1 VTWAACI
8 GCARSF
14 GVWSSSS
21 LLLLAIACGGEGD
34 PAPAIEVEPAPEVA
48 PEVAAVD
55 AIDDCTALVKS
66 AAHDV
71 DDAALLPVL
80 CPDAPLDAVTARGV
94 LLAVGSSAEARA
106 VDPLLHG
113 FPELQS
119 MARLVGH
126 VASPTMPTTLAD
138 PEKSP
143 VTPLDGSVLAQV
155 QLARALLHDES
166 THVDTRTL
174 ARAYLAKAY
183 MAALKQLGIGP
194 TRPPSPFGRLLA
206 AHAIHYGRSFCASFW
221 QRQLPGLFDLCAQT
235 EVDMLA
241 ATLALEASHYA
252 GDSAIVA
259 IELGEGRRYVSRDD
273 ARVRIEKRLQGSP
286 ESTVLDPDRLAPTV
300 SDLERL
306 LAQGFVEQAI
316 ARGLAIAGGP
326 GLGPIEQLLRDG
338 LQRSEGDE
346 HRAQLEARFASVRK
360 QAGRPVED
368 GAGELEH
375 AREAPWVTATAEADR
390 MLEAIAAAPASGFAR
405 RRALGRVVLAARRRP
420 DALLAAIDLA
430 TSSTD
435 AKIVSAVPLLRA
447 LAHEHDDGTLRWLRR
462 ARPIDPDA
470 RVRHDLALGT
480 RDAAAL
486 PR

>member
-1 VTWAACI
+1 MTWVACI

-14 GVWSSSS
+14 GGWSSSS
-21 LLLLAIACGGEGD
+21 LFVLTLACGGD
-34 PAPAIEVEPAPEVA
+34 PAPAIEVDAAPTIDVA
-48 PEVAAVD
+48 PAVD
-55 AIDDCTALVKS
+55 PVAVVGDCNALVQS

-94 LLAVGSSAEARA
+94 LLAVDSSAQARA
-106 VDPLLHG
+106 VDPRLHG
-113 FPELQS
+113 FPELQA

-126 VASPTMPTTLAD
+126 VASPTMPTALAD
-138 PEKSP
+138 PATSL
-143 VTPLDGSVLAQV
+143 VTPLDDSVLAQV
-155 QLARALLHDES
+155 QLARALVHDET
-166 THVDTRTL
+166 THVDTRTH

-252 GDSAIVA
+252 GDPAIVA
-259 IELGEGRRYVSRDD
+259 VELGEGRRYVSRDD
-273 ARVRIEKRLQGSP
+273 ARLRIEKRLEGSP
-286 ESTVLDPDRLAPTV
+286 EATVLDPDRLAPTV

-306 LAQGFVEQAI
+306 IAQGFVEHAI

-360 QAGRPVED
+360 QAARPVED

-375 AREAPWVTATAEADR
+375 AREAPWATATAEADR

-405 RRALGRVVLAARRRP
+405 RRVLGRVVLAARRRP

-430 TSSTD
+430 ASSTD
-435 AKIVSAVPLLRA
+435 AKIVAALPLLRA
-447 LAHEHDDGTLRWLRR
+447 VAHEHDDGALRWLRR
-462 ARPIDPDA
+462 ARPIDDDA
-470 RVRHDLALGT
+470 RVRQELALGA
-480 RDAAAL
+480 REAGAL